1 MVSKLKEKP
10 TGGFYCSECRMSV
23 PEPVDT
29 CPFCGSIIINWEELA
44 RKCSDLTLENPN
56 LGGPKY
62 ESNIS

>member
-10 TGGFYCSECRMSV
+10 TGGFYCAECRMSV

-29 CPFCGSIIINWEELA
+29 CPFCGSIITNWEELA
-44 RKCSDLTLENPN
+44 RECSDLPLENPN

-62 ESNIS
+62 ESSLS